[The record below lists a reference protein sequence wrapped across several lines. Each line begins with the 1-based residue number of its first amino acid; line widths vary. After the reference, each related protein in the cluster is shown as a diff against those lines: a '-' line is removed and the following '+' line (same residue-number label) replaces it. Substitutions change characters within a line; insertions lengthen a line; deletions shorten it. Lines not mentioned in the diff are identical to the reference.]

1 MVVAIPVVIYGI
13 LGSQVLPIE
22 GGGGL
27 QLGEPLLFKAL
38 VALLAPAHPETHDL
52 YLNSIAFAGW
62 IGFFVTALNMLP
74 LGQLDGGHVLYALV
88 GRAQHR
94 IAWLFFLALLVLGWW
109 WQGWYVWAVL
119 MLIVIRLKHPP
130 VLDPQVALDP
140 WRKLAG
146 WLAVALL
153 VGCFI
158 PIPFSLS

>member
-1 MVVAIPVVIYGI
+1 
-13 LGSQVLPIE
+13 
-22 GGGGL
+22 
-27 QLGEPLLFKAL
+27 
-38 VALLAPAHPETHDL
+38 HPETHDL

-94 IAWLFFLALLVLGWW
+94 IAWLFFLALLGMGWW

-119 MLIVIRLKHPP
+119 ILIVIRLKHPP
-130 VLDPQVALDP
+130 VLDPQVELDP
-140 WRKLAG
+140 RRKLAG

-153 VGCFI
+153 AGCFV
-158 PIPFSLS
+158 PVPFSF